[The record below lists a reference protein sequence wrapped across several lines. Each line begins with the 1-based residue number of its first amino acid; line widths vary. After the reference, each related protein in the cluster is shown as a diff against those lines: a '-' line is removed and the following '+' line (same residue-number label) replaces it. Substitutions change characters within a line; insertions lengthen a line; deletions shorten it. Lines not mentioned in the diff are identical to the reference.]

1 MNTECF
7 NKTLS
12 IKQVAMV
19 SRWQALVLQCETGMS
34 SPEGEGRSISVIMAI
49 STKAPGILEL
59 GMVGLG
65 SNLI

>member
-1 MNTECF
+1 
-7 NKTLS
+7 
-12 IKQVAMV
+12 MV